1 MTPRPLLYLSTTG
14 AVSDPPKLESAGWAV
29 HVARNFPEAQK
40 DIESLQY
47 SVGLASFA
55 STESS
60 TLAQVQDVIS
70 VGTHMQWIALLP
82 GAGPHRPELAQFIF
96 RNFYDY
102 HTIPKDD
109 ARLLVTLGH
118 AYGMAS
124 LRSATVASKTTEEA
138 GEFEMVGTS
147 PQMQQVFRAIR
158 KLASVDAPVLITGES
173 GTGKELAA
181 LAIHER
187 SQRGK
192 APFVAVNCGALPRN
206 LIQTELFGHEKGSFT
221 DAHSRKIGRMEAAN
235 GGTIFL
241 DEIGDL
247 PLDLQVNL
255 LRFLQ
260 EKTIERVGSNRS
272 ISVDVRVI
280 AATNVDLEKAVEAG
294 QFRDDLFYRLNV
306 LGLEMPP
313 LRDREEDVEIL
324 AKFFFDRFS
333 SAEHS
338 KARGFSREALETLT
352 QYAWPGNVRE
362 LINRVRR
369 AAVMCENSL
378 ISPADL
384 GLDRRESSRRRLLTL
399 EQARTLADQK
409 VISDALRRN
418 KRNITQAAHDL
429 GISRVTLYR
438 LMERHHLAKPEPLA
452 PAPVKGRPQRKPRT
466 SGRR

>member
-1 MTPRPLLYLSTTG
+1 MPRPLLYLSTTDT
-14 AVSDPPKLESAGWAV
+14 VSVLPKLESAGWSV
-29 HVARNFPEAQK
+29 HVARTFPEAQK

-60 TLAQVQDVIS
+60 TLAQVQHVIS
-70 VGTHMQWIALLP
+70 VGMHMQWIALLP
-82 GAGPHRPELAQFIF
+82 NAGSHRPELAQFIF

-102 HTIPKDD
+102 HTIPTDEV
-109 ARLLVTLGH
+109 RLLVTLGH
-118 AYGMAS
+118 AHGMS
-124 LRSATVASKTTEEA
+124 CLRNATVASRAPEA
-138 GEFEMVGTS
+138 GEFEMVGTG
-147 PQMQQVFRAIR
+147 PQMQQVFRTIR
-158 KLASVDAPVLITGES
+158 KLASVDSPVLITGET

-192 APFVAVNCGALPRN
+192 ASFVAVNCGALPRN
-206 LIQTELFGHEKGSFT
+206 LIQTELFGHEKGAFT
-221 DAHSRKIGRMEAAN
+221 DAHSRKIGRIEAAN

-247 PLDLQVNL
+247 PLDLQGNL
-255 LRFLQ
+255 LRFVQ
-260 EKTIERVGSNRS
+260 EKTIERVGSTRP

-306 LGLEMPP
+306 LRLELPP

-324 AKFFFDRFS
+324 AKFFFDKFS
-333 SAEHS
+333 GAERS
-338 KARGFSREALETLT
+338 KAKGFSREALEMLT

-384 GLDRRESSRRRLLTL
+384 GLDRRERLRRSLLTL
-399 EQARTLADQK
+399 EQARTLADQQA
-409 VISDALRRN
+409 ISDALRRN
-418 KRNITQAAHDL
+418 KSNITQAAHEL
-429 GISRVTLYR
+429 GISRITLYR
-438 LMERHHLAKPEPLA
+438 LMERHHLTK
-452 PAPVKGRPQRKPRT
+452 
-466 SGRR
+466 